1 MSKQLTK
8 TFAGGLM
15 INSHIRPKISL
26 VARAEL
32 KESSPYFGRTFGRF
46 LTEDIS
52 IIQLKVYKLF

>member
-1 MSKQLTK
+1 
-8 TFAGGLM
+8 M